1 MPRERGVVNTWNGE
15 KQFGFVSVTN
25 GKADAFLH
33 SENVRDRDLRDE
45 VKKKGFKRGDKI
57 RFDLEPP
64 ETGRG
69 KMVAVNI
76 ELEAGRVEGQ
86 SAEAEALV
94 VHQAQDV
101 HVAGGVLRAIG
112 ALQRHGEVGVLQHH
126 GAPCVAGTR
135 TRGVLAVGAV
145 IREALAADGES
156 GDYCSLIK
164 AMPLGDRWVQLVGM
178 HYDFNT

>member
-76 ELEAGRVEGQ
+76 ELEGWKGGRSVSRSRSPRRSPSPRRSRSRRRSPSHRRSPTPRRSRRSPTPRRPVRSRNKNSR
-86 SAEAEALV
+86 SASR
-94 VHQAQDV
+94 
-101 HVAGGVLRAIG
+101 GGSDSRSP
-112 ALQRHGEVGVLQHH
+112 R
-126 GAPCVAGTR
+126 R
-135 TRGVLAVGAV
+135 R
-145 IREALAADGES
+145 R
-156 GDYCSLIK
+156 
-164 AMPLGDRWVQLVGM
+164 
-178 HYDFNT
+178 